1 MSGGAPGRATERG
14 FMLIEVMIAAFLAAT
29 IVGALALLL
38 AHANDATL
46 GDQRMI
52 SAQSVAEQR
61 IEQVR
66 EVASSAYGFDA
77 VALSSQPAE
86 GSDAGVPTDPTDP
99 NDFVEHAGTAQA
111 AYLIENNWN
120 GTGEGTVDGG
130 TSYAED
136 LQVQS
141 TGLDPSDPACATTA
155 AIAPVVYADLVTGTF
170 SCTQPA
176 THPYATIFTYITQ
189 ASVGCN
195 TATANG
201 FTSCTNGS
209 GVPGDAR
216 RVIVAALLNT
226 AVPNTSGPNTY
237 GSLTHGPEY
246 PTYVS
251 TVITNPVPSNQA
263 NQVNGLR
270 IGVNLG

>member
-1 MSGGAPGRATERG
+1 
-14 FMLIEVMIAAFLAAT
+14 
-29 IVGALALLL
+29 
-38 AHANDATL
+38 
-46 GDQRMI
+46 
-52 SAQSVAEQR
+52 
-61 IEQVR
+61 
-66 EVASSAYGFDA
+66 
-77 VALSSQPAE
+77 
-86 GSDAGVPTDPTDP
+86 
-99 NDFVEHAGTAQA
+99 
-111 AYLIENNWN
+111 
-120 GTGEGTVDGG
+120 
-130 TSYAED
+130 
-136 LQVQS
+136 VQS

-170 SCTQPA
+170 SCTLA
-176 THPYATIFTYITQ
+176 GVGNDAYATVYTYITQ

-201 FTSCTNGS
+201 FTSCSNGT
-209 GVPGDAR
+209 GIAGDAR

-226 AVPNTSGPNTY
+226 TDVNHPNP

-270 IGVNLG
+270 IGVSLG